1 MRAGV
6 REGLKEKCRNGEDY
20 AGGDVVNGGYE
31 DGSAESAVNLRKVF
45 AEFG

>member
-20 AGGDVVNGGYE
+20 AGGDVVNGGMRM
-31 DGSAESAVNLRKVF
+31 DLQNLL
-45 AEFG
+45 